1 MQPED
6 GVNDDAPKTRKQLLL
21 SSLESFTAA
30 PDREQAFE
38 A

>member
-6 GVNDDAPKTRKQLLL
+6 GVNEEAPKTRKQLLL
-21 SSLESFTAA
+21 SSLESFAAA
-30 PDREQAFE
+30 PDREHAFE